1 MRSKRFNM
9 AATQTKVGILTGGV
23 KENRP
28 QLELNMG
35 DLLRGLNYQE
45 VDGLYHGYRSLPGYE
60 VYDGTQLASDILV
73 PVTDVNGVATYDDLA
88 REARRSAI
96 TKVGGILASG
106 PVVGCF
112 QDDGYVIA
120 ARNNAADTF
129 GKLWKTTGAGWVAIT
144 ESFMLYYTNGNKNAG
159 TKIKVGQTI
168 TASGAE
174 GIVTAINT
182 ESGSWDSGTAA
193 GSILVTVTSG
203 AFTTGVITGSLSG
216 TATYTSGASTIK
228 KGGKYKFT
236 HGRFDLFPGL
246 QRKKITFLAS
256 TSYYPSYINNGV
268 LVPIIS
274 NDLPDS
280 KATDLFATSIIEFK
294 NRLWLGYPDGRLVF
308 SNVGNPLDF
317 DPTTFSGVINMEDE
331 IVDLQITTGDVLVV
345 MCKNSIQLVKALSVS
360 DATTTVV
367 SDYLFS
373 NSTLTSNIGCMTGTA
388 HRIFDDLIY
397 IDDRGLTSLEA
408 TQKFGD
414 FETKS
419 YSKSIQKTLN
429 LNLPNVI
436 GSYVDNTQN
445 QYRLLFSD
453 GFGIIFTFS
462 MTSNKGST
470 TSFKAVKGATTF
482 RYLVNITSVGEKIF
496 GSDNGFL
503 YKIDSGTS
511 FNGFPIDTELVTC
524 YHHYLSPTTI
534 KRFREVLFEG
544 FIPFGLEFLIKANF
558 DYKDATYISSTVQDE
573 LIVSGGSGGI
583 YGDGRYDVMRYSS
596 SENQTSVYYVAS
608 YGTSM
613 SLFLRTS
620 NKYVEPHTLS
630 SMITQYT
637 LNGRK
642 M

>member
-1 MRSKRFNM
+1 M
-9 AATQTKVGILTGGV
+9 ATTQTKVGIFTGGV

-60 VYDGTQLASDILV
+60 VYDGTQLASEILA
-73 PVTDVNGVATYDDLA
+73 PVSDVDGVATYNDLA
-88 REARRSAI
+88 RETRRSAI
-96 TKVGGILASG
+96 TKVGGALASG

-129 GKLWKTTGAGWVAIT
+129 GKLWKTTGTGWVAIT
-144 ESFMLYYTNGNKNAG
+144 EPFMLYYTNGNKNAG

-168 TASGAE
+168 TASGA
-174 GIVTAINT
+174 GGTVTAINT
-182 ESGSWDSGTAA
+182 ESGSWDLGTAS

-203 AFTTGVITGSLSG
+203 TFTSGTITGSLSG
-216 TATYTSGASTIK
+216 TATYTSGTSTIK

-236 HGRFDLFPGL
+236 QGRFDLFPGL
-246 QRKKITFLAS
+246 QRKKVTFLAT
-256 TSYYPSYINNGV
+256 TSYYPSYVKDGA

-274 NDLPDS
+274 NDLPDN

-294 NRLWLGYPDGRLVF
+294 NRLWLGYPDGRLIF

-331 IVDLQITTGDVLVV
+331 ILDLQITTGDVLVV
-345 MCKNSIQLVKALSVS
+345 MCKNSIQLVKALSVGDTS
-360 DATTTVV
+360 TSAVT
-367 SDYLFS
+367 DYLFS
-373 NSTLTSNIGCMTGTA
+373 NSTLTSNIGCTDNTA

-397 IDDRGLTSLEA
+397 IDDRGLTSLES

-419 YSKSIQKTLN
+419 YSKAIQRTLN
-429 LNLPNVI
+429 LNLPNVV
-436 GSYVDNTQN
+436 GSYVDNVQN
-445 QYRLLFSD
+445 QYRILFSD
-453 GFGIIFTFS
+453 GFGIIFTFT
-462 MTSNKGST
+462 MASNKGGTS
-470 TSFKAVKGATTF
+470 SFKSVKGATTF
-482 RYLVNITSVGEKIF
+482 RYLVDITSVGEKIF

-511 FNGFPIDTELVTC
+511 FNGFPIDTQLATC
-524 YHHYLSPTTI
+524 FYHYQSPTTI
-534 KRFREVLFEG
+534 KRFREVFFEG
-544 FIPFGLEFLIKANF
+544 FIPFHLELLIKASF
-558 DYKDATYISSTVQDE
+558 DYKDTKYISSTVQDE
-573 LIVSGGSGGI
+573 LIVSGGLGGV
-583 YGDGRYDVMRYSS
+583 YGEGRYDVMRYSS
-596 SENQTSVYYVAS
+596 SENQTSVYYVTS

-613 SLFLRTS
+613 SLFLKTS